1 MGLFVRIRTQVAA
14 KIEVDGFCQF
24 GIYWAPGRTRGVVVI
39 GVTPECD
46 LILSPWH
53 SPETERHS
61 DYGEAGQDGNLGP
74 DVAASRQ

>member
-1 MGLFVRIRTQVAA
+1 MGLFVRNRTQVAA

-53 SPETERHS
+53 SPKT
-61 DYGEAGQDGNLGP
+61 
-74 DVAASRQ
+74 